1 MMILV
6 VIGGNSVG
14 DLKMEEETGE
24 QADTL
29 SKEAGGEQGRVIP
42 ACVRFR
48 NHAKLDLGGKKLD
61 HTAIRSA

>member
-6 VIGGNSVG
+6 VIGSNSVG

-24 QADTL
+24 QAGSL
-29 SKEAGGEQGRVIP
+29 SNEAGGEQCRVIP
-42 ACVRFR
+42 ACVRLR

>member
-61 HTAIRSA
+61 HKAIRSA